1 MAMSP
6 QMNGDGTSEHLD
18 DCRATIAAARLS
30 IERSRATVVR
40 VRQQVERAKSI
51 LQRAEGR
58 ATPRTK
64 G

>member
-1 MAMSP
+1 MALNSHADR
-6 QMNGDGTSEHLD
+6 DGTWQHLD

-51 LQRAEGR
+51 LQRAERR

-64 G
+64 V